1 MTEAAP
7 PVVPVAE
14 PTPNPFD
21 GVNITELIANVSALS
36 SDNDIDQGHTAWIM
50 VSTALV
56 FIMIPGVGY
65 FYSGMARSKNAL
77 SLIMLS
83 VLSLAV
89 VTIQVFFFSK
99 KKNDFFLCESFC
111 FNLLFLKK
119 IFSF

>member
-1 MTEAAP
+1 MAEPVPAP
-7 PVVPVAE
+7 AAE

-36 SDNDIDQGHTAWIM
+36 SNNDIDQGHTAWIM

-89 VTIQVFFFSK
+89 VSVQVYIFT
-99 KKNDFFLCESFC
+99 SFT
-111 FNLLFLKK
+111 F
-119 IFSF
+119 

>member
-1 MTEAAP
+1 MSAPAAAP
-7 PVVPVAE
+7 AAE
-14 PTPNPFD
+14 PNPFD

-36 SDNDIDQGHTAWIM
+36 SVNDIDQGHTAWIM
-50 VSTALV
+50 MSTALV

-89 VTIQVFFFSK
+89 VSIQVCFFSIK
-99 KKNDFFLCESFC
+99 
-111 FNLLFLKK
+111 
-119 IFSF
+119 